1 MEKML
6 EPMEALTGQFDKL
19 KQSVAGMVASTE
31 QTNLKSYAIRNQ
43 LFGQG
48 LSVDQQTSLA
58 NTAYSVISEELNKL
72 SLDESQRNAYLQQSI
87 DFITRAVSGNTEGL
101 NSTEIALVEAI
112 QKMIEATQDN
122 TSALINFEL
131 AKKLDEFRNGT
142 GRFSFDEKTLK
153 FGLVDSFG
161 NSMKQQRIL
170 ERMGIHGYSYDQVSS
185 AIQSDPALKDGFSQ
199 SLSDATG
206 LDTMNMTL
214 DEILDKWSLMIDS
227 EKQFGESLDAVAN
240 GSLQAL
246 GQFATSGI
254 VSTFQEIGKS
264 LVTSEDASEG
274 IGQAWKDLGANLA
287 NQISTLLITEGLR
300 IMGSASMVQD
310 WGRFGIGMAM
320 VAAGGLGGII
330 SGAMSASEE
339 SDNADEEIQRLQTIK
354 DMLADLLAQARIDAE
369 YYEKNLRHQYAI
381 SANEELT
388 RQSVNDAIITP
399 KGDII
404 STHPDDWLIATK
416 TPHDLV
422 GGSAPVVTITIVNE
436 SGNTVQVARTEQ
448 QRNGNNIDIKAVVVA
463 VMNEAMSDGSLDSG
477 MSAYQQRQRGRTVS
491 Y

>member
-1 MEKML
+1 
-6 EPMEALTGQFDKL
+6 
-19 KQSVAGMVASTE
+19 
-31 QTNLKSYAIRNQ
+31 
-43 LFGQG
+43 
-48 LSVDQQTSLA
+48 
-58 NTAYSVISEELNKL
+58 
-72 SLDESQRNAYLQQSI
+72 
-87 DFITRAVSGNTEGL
+87 
-101 NSTEIALVEAI
+101 
-112 QKMIEATQDN
+112 
-122 TSALINFEL
+122 
-131 AKKLDEFRNGT
+131 
-142 GRFSFDEKTLK
+142 
-153 FGLVDSFG
+153 
-161 NSMKQQRIL
+161 
-170 ERMGIHGYSYDQVSS
+170 
-185 AIQSDPALKDGFSQ
+185 
-199 SLSDATG
+199 
-206 LDTMNMTL
+206 
-214 DEILDKWSLMIDS
+214 MIDS